1 MDVIGIVLIVAAAV
15 VVASAFIYGLF
26 RKSSRISWLG
36 WQVFALFAL
45 TFLLDVVPLPEGDL
59 SFWITAGV
67 FLAALALDL
76 LIGGLIRAR
85 MMKCEHPNK
94 HLVRLSRFLG
104 GLCAIVNVL
113 LLAAVVVS
121 VFLSVFYVTPFY
133 PAFLADF
140 YETILWVDILSP
152 HLYDLFIITVCFLF
166 VRAGLRVGFVRALYY
181 LLMFALTFASV
192 GGAILLCTKVS
203 VFADWGAWLGE
214 KMTFV
219 PPAAGAVLGHGVF
232 ALLFFAVL
240 FAVAMLLGW
249 LLHKGLRRALDCRT
263 FGMISAILLYI
274 IFLVVFLAVMC
285 GLYFAVYSLV
295 GQNLSPLLTSF
306 AECAEQLFTSSR
318 LSAAFYNYNPFLL
331 LLQ

>member
-1 MDVIGIVLIVAAAV
+1 MDVIGIVLIAAAAV

-45 TFLLDVVPLPEGDL
+45 TFLLDVVPLPEGEI
-59 SFWITAGV
+59 SFLITAGV
-67 FLAALALDL
+67 FLAALGLDL

-94 HLVRLSRFLG
+94 HMVRLSRFLG

-121 VFLSVFYVTPFY
+121 VLLSVFYVTPVY
-133 PAFLADF
+133 PAFLKDF

-152 HLYDLFIITVCFLF
+152 HLYDL
-166 VRAGLRVGFVRALYY
+166 YY
-181 LLMFALTFASV
+181 LLMLALTFASFF
-192 GGAILLCTKVS
+192 GAILLATKVS
-203 VFADWGAWLGE
+203 VFAGWGAWLGE

-219 PPAAGAVLGHGVF
+219 PPAGGSVLGHGVF
-232 ALLFFAVL
+232 AILFFAVL
-240 FAVAMLLGW
+240 FAIALTLGW
-249 LLHKGLRRALDCRT
+249 LIHKGLRRALDSRV
-263 FGMISAILLYI
+263 FGMVSAILL
-274 IFLVVFLAVMC
+274 FLIFLAVFFASMC
-285 GLYFAVYSLV
+285 GLYYSVRLLV
-295 GQNLSPLLTSF
+295 TQNVNPLVTSF

-318 LSAAFYNYNPFLL
+318 LSAAFYNYNPALL
-331 LLQ
+331 ILG